1 MSHFRLTHCSYG
13 MGYKRGLRAPS
24 MRLLLF
30 ILLGQLCLT
39 PVEPIPYRTRQP
51 RRPHTRQPRRPH
63 TRQQR
68 RRTPEAAKVQDY
80 FDPYKVL
87 GVDDEAT
94 DRQVKR
100 AFRQLSI
107 KWHPDKNQG
116 NTEATRQF
124 QEIYKAYEILSN
136 GDKKMLFDMGGMDL
150 VNKPIKKGKDF
161 HLQIKVELEDMYNG
175 GEYSAKMTRR
185 VICRHCGKYGK
196 NRHMNKCKRCTVR
209 CPNTVKMVPRRVARD
224 VVIQQQREVPSTEKC
239 KHEPKTLTAV
249 IEKGMPHNEKITFAR
264 AAEQKLGFIPGD
276 VVMVIKQKKHRRFE
290 RRGNDLY
297 HQMTISLKQ
306 ALTGYQTTL
315 PHLDEHVVEIDTAGS
330 IVRDGEV
337 RTFTGEG
344 MPVHGTPSEAGNLHV
359 TFVVEF
365 PKRLDNNQLVQLKK
379 LLP

>member
-1 MSHFRLTHCSYG
+1 
-13 MGYKRGLRAPS
+13 MGYKRGLHAPR
-24 MRLLLF
+24 MQLLLVV
-30 ILLGQLCLT
+30 LLGLLCLT
-39 PVEPIPYRTRQP
+39 PVEPNPYRQRPYRQ
-51 RRPHTRQPRRPH
+51 RQQRRPH

-68 RRTPEAAKVQDY
+68 RPHTRHQRRPKPEADRVKDY

-87 GVDDEAT
+87 GIDDEAT

-107 KWHPDKNQG
+107 KWHPDKNKG
-116 NTEATRQF
+116 NKEATVQF

-136 GDKKMLFDMGGMDL
+136 SDKKALFDMGGMDL

-161 HLQIKVELEDMYNG
+161 YVQIEVELEDMYSG
-175 GEYSAKMTRR
+175 SEYSAKMTRR

-196 NRHMNKCKRCTVR
+196 KRHSNKCKRCTVR
-209 CPNTVKMVPRRVARD
+209 CPNIVKMVPRQMARGR
-224 VVIQQQREVPSTEKC
+224 VIQQPREVPATEKC
-239 KHEPKTLTAV
+239 KNEARTLTAV
-249 IEKGMPHNEKITFAR
+249 IEKGMPHNEKIIFER
-264 AAEQKLGFIPGD
+264 AAEQKMGFIPGD
-276 VVMVIKQKKHRRFE
+276 VVMVVKQKKHRRFE

-315 PHLDEHVVEIDTAGS
+315 PHLDTHVVEIDTAGS

-344 MPVHGTPSEAGNLHV
+344 MPVHGTPSESGHLHV
-359 TFVVEF
+359 AFVVDF
-365 PKRLDNNQLVQLKK
+365 PKSLDNNQLIQLKK

>member
-1 MSHFRLTHCSYG
+1 MQ
-13 MGYKRGLRAPS
+13 
-24 MRLLLF
+24 LLLF
-30 ILLGQLCLT
+30 VLLGQMCLT
-39 PVEPIPYRTRQP
+39 PVKPSQYRPRQ
-51 RRPHTRQPRRPH
+51 QRRPH

-68 RRTPEAAKVQDY
+68 RPKPEVAKVKDY

-87 GVDDEAT
+87 GIDDEAT

-100 AFRQLSI
+100 AFRVLSI
-107 KWHPDKNQG
+107 KWHPDKNRG
-116 NTEATRQF
+116 NNEATLQF

-136 GDKKMLFDMGGMDL
+136 SDKRALFDMGGMDL
-150 VNKPIKKGKDF
+150 VTNPTKKGQDF
-161 HLQIKVELEDMYNG
+161 HVHIEVELEDMYKG
-175 GEYSAKMTRR
+175 SEYSAKMTRR

-196 NRHMNKCKRCTVR
+196 KRHSKKCRRCTVR
-209 CPNTVKMVPRRVARD
+209 CPNTVKMVPRRVARG

-239 KHEPKTLTAV
+239 KNEPKTLTAV

-276 VVMVIKQKKHRRFE
+276 VVVVIKQKKHRRFE

-365 PKRLDNNQLVQLKK
+365 PQKLDNNQLVQLKK

>member
-1 MSHFRLTHCSYG
+1 MQ
-13 MGYKRGLRAPS
+13 
-24 MRLLLF
+24 LLLF
-30 ILLGQLCLT
+30 VLLGQLCLT
-39 PVEPIPYRTRQP
+39 PVEPNPYRQRPYRQ
-51 RRPHTRQPRRPH
+51 RQQRRPH

-68 RRTPEAAKVQDY
+68 RPHTRHQRRPKPEAAKVKDY

-87 GVDDEAT
+87 GIDDEAT

-107 KWHPDKNQG
+107 KWHPDKNRG
-116 NTEATRQF
+116 NQEATVQF

-136 GDKKMLFDMGGMDL
+136 SDKKALFDMGGMDL

-161 HLQIKVELEDMYNG
+161 YVQIEVELEDMYSG
-175 GEYSAKMTRR
+175 SEYSAKMTRR

-196 NRHMNKCKRCTVR
+196 NRHLNKCKRCTVR
-209 CPNTVKMVPRRVARD
+209 CPNIAKK
-224 VVIQQQREVPSTEKC
+224 VPSTEKC
-239 KHEPKTLTAV
+239 KNEHKTLTAV
-249 IEKGMPHNEKITFAR
+249 IEKGMPHNEKITFQR

-315 PHLDEHVVEIDTAGS
+315 PHLDTHVVDIDTAGS
-330 IVRDGEV
+330 IVSDGEV
-337 RTFTGEG
+337 RTFPGEG
-344 MPVHGTPSEAGNLHV
+344 MPVHGTPSESGNLHV
-359 TFVVEF
+359 AFVVDF